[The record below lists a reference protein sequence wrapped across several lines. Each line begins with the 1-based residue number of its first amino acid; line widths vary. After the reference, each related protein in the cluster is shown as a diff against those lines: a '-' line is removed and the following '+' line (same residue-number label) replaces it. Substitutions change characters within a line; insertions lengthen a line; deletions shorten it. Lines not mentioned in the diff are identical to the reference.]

1 LDSGAFFQG
10 RSNHLVNIAKT
21 MRATVAAVLAPA
33 AMIGLSAYQAGAT
46 TPADDATT
54 PTTLAQVRSVIGADT
69 GTAAALTGKGV
80 GVALIDTGVAAVPSL
95 PAAQIVNG
103 PDLSIE
109 SQAANLRYLDTYGH
123 GTHMAGI
130 IVGNDT
136 TTGTKGIAPDA
147 RLTSIKIGTAT
158 GAVDVSQM
166 IAAIDWVV
174 QHRNDDPANPIKVL
188 NLSYGSGGS
197 GQSWTDPLQY
207 TVEKAW
213 RAGIVVVAAA
223 GNNGNAAGALT
234 NPAVDDWV
242 LAVGATATNGT
253 TTTTDDTLAPFTNLA
268 STTTAGAAGQVDLLA
283 PGTSI
288 ASLRD
293 PGSNIDNLYPGA
305 RVGTTL
311 FKGSGTSQATAVVS
325 AAAALLLQA
334 KPAATPN
341 QVKDWLVKG
350 ATALGSGTAKTLGLA
365 ELNVNGALARTGTT
379 VAAPT
384 LSLSSGTGS
393 LQGSRG
399 TSSLSLDGVKL
410 TGERTI
416 WGPFSTS
423 QWATSTTPAWSGGLW
438 LGYRLAGDG
447 WTGTSWASKT
457 WAPATW
463 TAAPWAGNA
472 AAGWS
477 DPAWSGRTWSGRTWS
492 AGTWSGRTWSSD
504 GWSAGAWA

>member
-1 LDSGAFFQG
+1 MKRHTRL
-10 RSNHLVNIAKT
+10 
-21 MRATVAAVLAPA
+21 RATVAAVFGVPA
-33 AMIGLSAYQAGAT
+33 ALVGNGAVANAVVAPAGAT
-46 TPADDATT
+46 ASA
-54 PTTLAQVRSVIGADT
+54 TTLAQVRSSIGADT
-69 GTAAALTGKGV
+69 GAAAALTGKGV
-80 GVALIDTGVAAVPSL
+80 GVALIDTGVASVPGL

-103 PDLSIE
+103 PDLSFE

-130 IVGNDT
+130 IVGNDSAS
-136 TTGTKGIAPDA
+136 GSKGVAPDV
-147 RLTSIKIGTAT
+147 RLTSVKIGTAT

-174 QHRNDDPANPIKVL
+174 QHRNDDAANPIRVL
-188 NLSYGSGGS
+188 NLSYGSGGA
-197 GQSWTDPLQY
+197 GQSWTDPLQFA
-207 TVEKAW
+207 VQKAW
-213 RAGIVVVAAA
+213 KAGIVVVAAA

-234 NPAVDDWV
+234 NPAMDDSI
-242 LAVGATATNGT
+242 LSVGATATNGT
-253 TTTTDDTLAPFTNLA
+253 ATTADDTLAPFTNLA
-268 STTTAGAAGQVDLLA
+268 SGTTGQVDLLA

-293 PGSNIDNLYPGA
+293 PGSNVDNLYPDA

-325 AAAALLLQA
+325 GAAALLLQA
-334 KPAATPN
+334 RPAATPD
-341 QVKDWLVKG
+341 QVKDWLVRG
-350 ATALGSGTAKTLGLA
+350 GTALTTGTAKTLGLSA
-365 ELNVNGALARTGTT
+365 LNVNGALARTGTT
-379 VAAPT
+379 VPAP
-384 LSLSSGTGS
+384 SVRLSSGTGS
-393 LQGSRG
+393 LQGARG
-399 TSSLSLDGVKL
+399 TASLTIDGVKL

-416 WGPFSTS
+416 WGIFGTA
-423 QWATSTTPAWSGGLW
+423 QWAKSTTPSWSGGLW

-457 WAPATW
+457 WAAGTW
-463 TAAPWAGNA
+463 TAAPWGGSV

-504 GWSAGAWA
+504 GWAGAAWV

>member
-1 LDSGAFFQG
+1 
-10 RSNHLVNIAKT
+10 VNIGRRL
-21 MRATVAAVLAPA
+21 RAAAAGALLAPA
-33 AMIGLSAYQAGAT
+33 AVALAGVPAHAVVKAAET
-46 TPADDATT
+46 TAPA
-54 PTTLAQVRSVIGADT
+54 TTLAQVRSIIGADT
-69 GTAAALTGKGV
+69 GTAATLTGKGV
-80 GVALIDTGVAAVPSL
+80 GVALIDTGVAPVPGL

-103 PDLSIE
+103 PDLSFE

-136 TTGTKGIAPDA
+136 ATGAKGVAPGVK
-147 RLTSIKIGTAT
+147 LTSVKIGTST

-166 IAAIDWVV
+166 IAALDWVV
-174 QHRNDDPANPIKVL
+174 AHRNDDTANPIKVV
-188 NLSYGSGGS
+188 NLSYGSGGNPTT
-197 GQSWTDPLQY
+197 WTDPLQFA
-207 TVEKAW
+207 VEKAW
-213 RAGIVVVAAA
+213 KAGIVVVAAA

-234 NPAVDDWV
+234 NPATDDWV

-253 TTTTDDTLAPFTNLA
+253 TSTTDDTLAPFTNL
-268 STTTAGAAGQVDLLA
+268 SSITTAGAAGQVDLLA

-288 ASLRD
+288 ASLRV
-293 PGSNIDNLYPGA
+293 PGSNVDNLYPSA
-305 RVGTTL
+305 RAGETL

-334 KPAATPN
+334 KPTATPN
-341 QVKDWLVKG
+341 QVKDWLTKG
-350 ATALGSGTAKTLGLA
+350 ATALSTGTAATLGLR

-384 LSLSSGTGS
+384 WKLSSGTGP

-399 TSSLSLDGVKL
+399 TSNLTLDGVKL
-410 TGERTI
+410 IGERTV
-416 WGPFSTS
+416 WGTFTSS
-423 QWATSTTPAWSGGLW
+423 QWAATGTAWSGGLW

-457 WAPATW
+457 WAAGTW
-463 TAAPWAGNA
+463 SAAPWAGSA
-472 AAGWS
+472 ATGWS

-504 GWSAGAWA
+504 GWAGGAWA

>member
-1 LDSGAFFQG
+1 MNIG
-10 RSNHLVNIAKT
+10 RRL
-21 MRATVAAVLAPA
+21 RAAVATAVAVPAGLALTGGPA
-33 AMIGLSAYQAGAT
+33 SAVVSSADTTAGA
-46 TPADDATT
+46 
-54 PTTLAQVRSVIGADT
+54 TTLAQVRSVIGADT
-69 GTAAALTGKGV
+69 GTAATLTGKGV
-80 GVALIDTGVAAVPSL
+80 GVALIDTGVASVPGL

-103 PDLSIE
+103 PDLSFE

-136 TTGTKGIAPDA
+136 ATGAKGIAPGVK
-147 RLTSIKIGTAT
+147 LTSVKIGTAT

-166 IAAIDWVV
+166 IAALDWVV
-174 QHRNDDPANPIKVL
+174 QHRNDDPANPIRVL

-197 GQSWTDPLQY
+197 GQSWTDPLQFA
-207 TVEKAW
+207 VERAW
-213 RAGIVVVAAA
+213 KAGIVVVAAA
-223 GNNGNAAGALT
+223 GNNGNAAGTLT
-234 NPAVDDWV
+234 NPATDDWV

-253 TTTTDDTLAPFTNLA
+253 TATGDDTLATFTNLA
-268 STTTAGAAGQVDLLA
+268 STTTAGVAGQVDLLA

-288 ASLRD
+288 ASLRV
-293 PGSNIDNLYPGA
+293 PGSNVDNLYPSA
-305 RVGTTL
+305 RVGETL

-341 QVKDWLVKG
+341 QVKDWLIKG
-350 ATALGSGTAKTLGLA
+350 ATALGTGTAKTLGLA

-379 VAAPT
+379 VTPPALQA
-384 LSLSSGTGS
+384 SSGAGS

-399 TSSLSLDGVKL
+399 TSYLTLDGVKL
-410 TGERTI
+410 TGERTV
-416 WGPFSTS
+416 WGPFSS
-423 QWATSTTPAWSGGLW
+423 IQWAAATSWSGGLW

-457 WAPATW
+457 WAAGTW
-463 TAAPWAGNA
+463 SAAPWAGSA
-472 AAGWS
+472 ATGWS

-504 GWSAGAWA
+504 GWSATAWS